1 MPKLKADELKILN
14 ILQGTQSATPLKKI
28 KELTGLSERTIKG
41 AIETLIFNH
50 DIAIVARRGK
60 THGYYI
66 AKNRK
71 ELENGLKEF
80 KQQIRTSELRL
91 RKLMSIEF

>member
-1 MPKLKADELKILN
+1 MLKLKADELKVLN
-14 ILQGTQSATPLKKI
+14 ILQSAQSATPLKKI
-28 KELTGLSERTIKG
+28 KELTGLSERRIKEV
-41 AIETLIFNH
+41 IETLIFNH

-60 THGYYI
+60 VHGYYI
-66 AKNRK
+66 AKSRE
-71 ELENGLKEF
+71 ELESGLKEF